1 MNDAR
6 DLLSKIDDLE
16 AEYIRFWRVLCEI
29 DSPTEFKEGVDAVG
43 KLAAEKAGTYGFA
56 VERYPLEEAGDCYTI
71 TMNGNAH
78 KKPIVLSAH
87 MDTVHPVG
95 AFESPKTRIEGDKLY
110 GPGVTDD
117 KGGIAC
123 ALYAMAA
130 LHEIGFTDRPVK
142 LMLQCD
148 EETAS
153 QTSGLKSIDY
163 MHEVARGCL
172 CFLNLEW
179 YRYGQ
184 AILWRKG
191 SFSAKVKV
199 HGLSYHA
206 SRCFLGHS
214 AIRQAARMISVLEEH
229 KEPEG
234 ITINVGVI
242 KGGTFK
248 GAVPDYCEFECSMN
262 YMTDDQKQ
270 EIIELFQRLCADP
283 ETEGTSCEVEFT
295 EGFPNMLKRDDAFE
309 VLARMNAIYRE
320 LGLREIEATWS
331 HGGSD
336 ASRMNQLGIT
346 TIDSFGVNGA
356 KIHTPEEEAD
366 LKSLKD
372 AAIRIATMIRY
383 IED

>member
-1 MNDAR
+1 MNNEKE
-6 DLLSKIDDLE
+6 LLRKIDDLE
-16 AEYIRFWRVLCEI
+16 KEYIQFWRDLCEI

-43 KLAAEKAGTYGFA
+43 RFAADKAKAYGFA
-56 VERYPLEEAGDCYTI
+56 IERHPFKEAGDCYTI
-71 TMNGNAH
+71 TMNADAA

-87 MDTVHPVG
+87 MDTVHPTG
-95 AFESPKTRIEGDKLY
+95 SFKSPKTRIEGGTLY

-130 LHEIGFTDRPVK
+130 LHETGFRDRPVK
-142 LMLQCD
+142 LFLQCD

-153 QTSGLKSIDY
+153 QTSELKSIEY
-163 MHEVARGCL
+163 MYDAARGCL

-191 SFSAKVKV
+191 SFSAIVKV

-214 AIRQAARMISVLEEH
+214 AIRQASRMINVLEEY
-229 KEPEG
+229 KSPEG

-242 KGGTFK
+242 KGGTFR
-248 GAVPDYCEFECSMN
+248 GAVPDYCEFECTMN

-270 EIIELFQRLCADP
+270 EIIDLFRQLCDNP
-283 ETEGTSCEVEFT
+283 EIEGTKCEVEFMA
-295 EGFPNMLKRDDAFE
+295 GFPNMLKREDSFE
-309 VLARMNAIYRE
+309 VLSRMNAIYRE

-356 KIHTPEEEAD
+356 KIHTPQEEAD